1 MSNLQRLYPTDPS
14 RSVDFNLT
22 GGEGRGA
29 AGGGS
34 QKVALLEAEARGED
48 WRAMG
53 LSAAPHHM
61 APDGSVAIPAKWE
74 SVLAR
79 RAAAAGVEVD
89 GGGDEGRGGGRR
101 GGGGGGGGGRGGSRP
116 ITPPGAGK

>member
-34 QKVALLEAEARGED
+34 QKMALLEAEARGED
-48 WRAMG
+48 WRRLG
-53 LSAAPHHM
+53 LQAAPHHM
-61 APDGSVAIPAKWE
+61 APDGSVAIPPKWE

-79 RAAAAGVEVD
+79 KAAAAGVESD
-89 GGGDEGRGGGRR
+89 SSGDEGGKPRRPALGKAGGGP
-101 GGGGGGGGGRGGSRP
+101 RP
-116 ITPPGAGK
+116 VTPP